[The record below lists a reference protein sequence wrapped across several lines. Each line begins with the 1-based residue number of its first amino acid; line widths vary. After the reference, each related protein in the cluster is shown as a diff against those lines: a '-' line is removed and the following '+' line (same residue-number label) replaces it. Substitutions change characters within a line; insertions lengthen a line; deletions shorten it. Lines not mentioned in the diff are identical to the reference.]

1 MVQAPMVNSGVGTGI
16 PGEPSKVTEKANE
29 LLKTTRETKN
39 LESSDMSSGPYPK
52 SATTT
57 SQDGL

>member
-1 MVQAPMVNSGVGTGI
+1 MVNSGVGTGI
-16 PGEPSKVTEKANE
+16 PGEPSDVTEIVDE
-29 LLKTTRETKN
+29 LLKTGERTN

-57 SQDGL
+57 SQDGP

>member
-1 MVQAPMVNSGVGTGI
+1 MVNSGVGTGI
-16 PGEPSKVTEKANE
+16 PGEPSNVIENVNE
-29 LLKTTRETKN
+29 LLKTSEEKSQ
-39 LESSDMSSGPYPK
+39 ESFASSDMSSGPYPK